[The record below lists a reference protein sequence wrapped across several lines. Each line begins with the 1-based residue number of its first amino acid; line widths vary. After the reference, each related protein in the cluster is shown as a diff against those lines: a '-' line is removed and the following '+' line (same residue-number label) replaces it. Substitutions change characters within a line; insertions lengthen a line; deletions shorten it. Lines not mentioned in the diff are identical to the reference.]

1 MIGTT
6 FGNYRIDSKLGAGGM
21 GVVYKAFDTEL
32 DRPVAIKTLLS
43 ADSDDP
49 SSLARFLREAKAAS
63 RLQHPAIVTIHHF
76 GVEGETRYIV
86 MEFVEGKT
94 LKKLVGGNPLPAQQF
109 CDIAIQVVDALA
121 LAHEKGVIHRDL
133 KAENVMVTPRGQ
145 AKILDFGLAK
155 LREAETPNPDAETVF
170 KTQAGLV
177 IGTVSHMSPEQ
188 AMGKEVDARADI
200 FSIGVVLYE
209 MSTGKMPFEAPT
221 PQATL
226 ARVLDSEPT
235 PVLRLNPDAPPEME
249 RLIHQCL
256 NKNKAFRP
264 DASELLVRLK
274 AIQALVSTDPLA
286 TAVGVLPAATPGS
299 GGGYGLPTG
308 YGSNPSGG
316 TAEYRSPSTAY
327 VPGVQGSGSSAV
339 APLPPPSA
347 STSAV
352 YNVVKGTRRLLSL
365 ALWVIPLTYFLYFII
380 GGGLIRQQA
389 IEGTV
394 VMAMM
399 KALVVPVMQWVDSV
413 FTFRMV
419 SGGWNFMVLALGFAA
434 IILRFVLLLP
444 VETVEQKLRI
454 RLDHG
459 QPGRPPSRVHR
470 T

>member
-63 RLQHPAIVTIHHF
+63 RLQHSAIVTIHHF

-94 LKKLVGGNPLPAQQF
+94 LKKLIGGNPMPAQQF

-155 LREAETPNPDAETVF
+155 LKEPEVLNPDAETVF

-209 MSTGKMPFEAPT
+209 MATGTMPFEAPT

-274 AIQALVSTDPLA
+274 AIQALVASDPLA
-286 TAVGVLPAATPGS
+286 TAVGVLPAGTPGT
-299 GGGYGLPTG
+299 YMPG
-308 YGSNPSGG
+308 YGSDPSAG
-316 TAEYRSPSTAY
+316 TAEYRTPSTAY
-327 VPGVQGSGSSAV
+327 LPGISRAGSSVVTATL
-339 APLPPPSA
+339 APASA
-347 STSAV
+347 STRTV
-352 YNVVKGTRRLLSL
+352 YNIVRGTRKVL
-365 ALWVIPLTYFLYFII
+365 ALLLWILPLTYFLYFIV
-380 GGGLIRQQA
+380 GGGLIRQTA
-389 IEGTV
+389 LEGTP
-394 VMAMM
+394 VMALM

-419 SGGWNFMVLALGFAA
+419 SGGWNFMVLALGFGA
-434 IILRFVLLLP
+434 IMLRFVLLLP
-444 VETVEQKLRI
+444 IETVEQKLRI
-454 RLDHG
+454 RLDHSS
-459 QPGRPPSRVHR
+459 GRAPSRVHR
-470 T
+470 V